1 MLVLFSILIESLKD
15 DVLSLTHDNRKCAF
29 CILGQYS
36 AEQFDAQIFGQSVL
50 LRLLVME
57 IWVSWNIKKEK
68 GLSFYRPFPHFCKE
82 RHQLEARVNKI
93 QWVIWNCP
101 PEPRPHFF
109 MFVHW
114 TVMRERS
121 IDVRRM
127 PLLELRIKRRKTRQC
142 WAKIKKKQN
151 VRSATCHNAN
161 SNGSKGCAKLCI
173 GCKTMLKQGH

>member
-1 MLVLFSILIESLKD
+1 MILFSILIVCSK
-15 DVLSLTHDNRKCAF
+15 DVLSRTHVNRNCAF

-36 AEQFDAQIFGQSVL
+36 AEQYDAQIFGQSVL

-68 GLSFYRPFPHFCKE
+68 GLSFYRPFPHSCKQ
-82 RHQLEARVNKI
+82 RHQLEARVDKI
-93 QWVIWNCP
+93 QWYVWNCP

-109 MFVHW
+109 MFVHRS
-114 TVMRERS
+114 VMRERS

-127 PLLELRIKRRKTRQC
+127 PLLELPIKRRKTRQC
-142 WAKIKKKQN
+142 WAKIKKKEN

-161 SNGSKGCAKLCI
+161 GNGPKGCAKLCI
-173 GCKTMLKQGH
+173 GCKTMFKQGH